1 MGVEAPNLPGTTTKR
16 IEKLEE
22 LLERVAKARGLHAEA
37 TKELEDA
44 NKEAKKYVKRY
55 EVPIYR
61 HAGLV
66 IKQEESIEP
75 DELENIRIIS
85 APKERAERKK
95 DKEKAEKEEKGGK

>member
-1 MGVEAPNLPGTTTKR
+1 MGTEAPNLPGTTTKR

-22 LLERVAKARGLHAEA
+22 LLEVVAKFRADHDAA
-37 TKELEDA
+37 TKSLAKANED
-44 NKEAKKYVKRY
+44 AKKYVKRY

-66 IKQEESIEP
+66 IKQEEPIEP

-85 APKERAERKK
+85 APKEKDERKK
-95 DKEKAEKEEKGGK
+95 QKVKDEKQEKGQ